1 MSNSS
6 NIAFTTPPQ
15 WSQEAIWYQIFVE
28 RFYNAHSDNDPTFQ
42 NMQGAWPH
50 TYDEN
55 WELTPWTSDWYKD
68 APKSQDQEEIRK
80 WYDQVQSRRYGGDLQ
95 GVIDKLDY
103 IQSLGVNAIYLN
115 PINDAP
121 SLHKYDARN
130 FHHVDIHFGPDPEG
144 DKLIIAQE
152 DPNNPDTWQWT
163 SADQLFLEL
172 IAQVHERDIRIIV
185 DYSFNHTG
193 IQFWAWQD
201 ILIHGIHSKYADWYD
216 INMFNHP
223 NSPMGQ
229 LDFNS
234 WAGVKELPQLRKKYY
249 SNHIKGFPYQGDL
262 NKSVKKHVFKV
273 VERWLAPK
281 GYDAKYGIDGFRLD
295 VADEIG
301 LDFWRDFRK
310 HVKAIN
316 PEAFLVGEV
325 WWENWPH
332 KMMDP
337 KPYISDDVF
346 DAIMYY
352 QPYKHVRAFFA
363 KPNEYIDG
371 QQLKEELGAMVAG
384 IPDAN
389 IKAMMMMS
397 ASHDTPRLLSSFNN
411 KNIYK
416 YLAKPLEDVNYKTGK
431 PSEEVYER
439 VKNFLVFQFTMPG
452 SPQIWAGDEMGM
464 WGADDPDCRKPLWWP
479 EYTFDP
485 ETQNPFN
492 EDENI
497 YEAVGFNQELHL
509 FYKKIIDL
517 RKHHPVFTHG
527 ELKFIYTKGD
537 VIIYKRRSSEESI
550 YIIFNNS
557 DTEIYLEHLNLEGYD
572 LWNEKMLS
580 VEDCRN
586 LKPIDFKLIKVKDN
600 ITFKTNEYES

>member
-1 MSNSS
+1 MPNSQ
-6 NIAFTTPPQ
+6 NPEYTTPPK

-28 RFYNAHSDNDPTFQ
+28 RFYNGDASNDPVIE

-55 WELTPWTSDWYKD
+55 WKITAWTSDWYKD
-68 APKSQDQEEIRK
+68 APDSQDKEEIRK

-95 GVIDKLDY
+95 GIIYKLDY
-103 IQSLGVNAIYLN
+103 IKSLGVNAIYLN

-130 FHHVDIHFGPDPEG
+130 FHHVDIHFGPDPIG
-144 DKLIIAQE
+144 DNLIIAQE
-152 DPNNPDTWQWT
+152 DPNDPETWQWT
-163 SADQLFLEL
+163 SADRLFLEL
-172 IAQVHERDIRIIV
+172 VAKIHEKGMRVIV

-201 ILIHGIHSKYADWYD
+201 ILKNGIHSKYGDWYD

-223 NSPMGQ
+223 NSSMGQ
-229 LDFNS
+229 LHFNS

-249 SNHIKGFPYQGDL
+249 SNHIKGHPYRGDL
-262 NKSVKKHVFKV
+262 NKAVKKHVFKV
-273 VERWLAPK
+273 AERWLAPK
-281 GYDAKYGIDGFRLD
+281 NYGANYGIDGFRLD

-310 HVKAIN
+310 HVKTIN

-337 KPYISDDVF
+337 RPYISDDVF

-352 QPYKHVRAFFA
+352 QPFKHVRAFFA
-363 KPNEYIDG
+363 KPSEHIDA
-371 QQLKEELGAMVAG
+371 QQLKEALGAMITG

-416 YLAKPLEDVNYKTGK
+416 YFAKPLDDVNYQTGK
-431 PSEEVYER
+431 PSEDVYQR
-439 VKNFLVFQFTMPG
+439 VKNYLVFQFTMPG
-452 SPQIWAGDEMGM
+452 SPHIWAGDEMGM

-479 EYTFDP
+479 EYSFDS

-492 EDENI
+492 SEENI

-517 RKHHPVFTHG
+517 RNHHPVFTHG
-527 ELKFIYTKGD
+527 ELKFIYTKDD

-572 LWNEKMLS
+572 LWNHATLS
-580 VEDCRN
+580 VEDCRS
-586 LKPIDFKLIKVKDN
+586 LKPIEFKLIKVNDN